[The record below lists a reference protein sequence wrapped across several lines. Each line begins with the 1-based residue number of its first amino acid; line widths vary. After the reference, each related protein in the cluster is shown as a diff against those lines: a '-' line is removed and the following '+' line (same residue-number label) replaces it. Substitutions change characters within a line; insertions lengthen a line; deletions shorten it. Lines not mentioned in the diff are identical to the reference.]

1 MNNNPPK
8 GTPISYIGEYSRGQF
23 YYLSPGQLALETFFE
38 EGSARQE
45 WWYRCPCGSGGYLG
59 GHVVNST
66 NPVDISPSI
75 VCPGGCH
82 YYIKNGV
89 VT

>member
-8 GTPISYIGEYSRGQF
+8 GTLIRYIGEFTADQLF
-23 YYLSPGQLALETFFE
+23 YIAPGQLALETFIHD
-38 EGSARQE
+38 GSVRQS
-45 WWYRCPCGSGGYLG
+45 WWYRCPCGSGGVLD
-59 GHVVNST
+59 GHIVHSVV
-66 NPVDISPSI
+66 PVDISPSI

-89 VT
+89 VA